1 MDRLYRICGILFLSY
16 KSTPLFVF
24 RRIITRLLLLDKNI
38 ENGLSYK
45 DKAVVLKECDGQKQ
59 EEE

>member
-1 MDRLYRICGILFLSY
+1 LSY